1 MAEFLSDENFNEKVK
16 GANGTVMVDFFAT
29 WCGPCKMIGPV
40 VEQFAKEYEGRAA
53 IYKLDVED
61 AAGTAMSY
69 GVRGVPTLIFFRNGE
84 ETERI
89 VGAPTKDELREALER
104 NING

>member
-40 VEQFAKEYEGRAA
+40 VEQFAKEYEGGAA
-53 IYKLDVED
+53 SDKLGVGDG
-61 AAGTAMSY
+61 AGTGGSY
-69 GVRGVPTLIFFRNGE
+69 GGGGGEALIFFRNGE